1 MKKALITYL
10 LEIADTAAAG
20 TRFRAAYRCK
30 LPIYALVAFGNAT
43 LDLSAA
49 EHMHLRNS
57 LSVLSE
63 LTGKSYLHLRTP
75 RAIAMQM
82 LHDWD
87 MLCDSTYTYRAAS
100 DMFGMAQICGL

>member
-10 LEIADTAAAG
+10 LEIASTAAAG

-49 EHMHLRNS
+49 EHMHLRNA
-57 LSVLSE
+57 LSVLGK
-63 LTGKSYLHLRTP
+63 LTGKTYLHLTSP
-75 RAIAMQM
+75 RAISMQM
-82 LHDWD
+82 LCDWD

-100 DMFGMAQICGL
+100 DMLRMA